1 MRFFRQPPSA
11 LALIALLAGALTL
24 AGCGRKGGLD
34 MPPGASAVPAGGA
47 AAAAAEEDESSSSM
61 SSAIIGNSK
70 GNRRELP
77 PPPSPK
83 RSLPIDVLLN

>member
-1 MRFFRQPPSA
+1 MRFFRQPSST
-11 LALIALLAGALTL
+11 LALIALLAGALAL

-34 MPPGASAVPAGGA
+34 MPPGVSAAPAEGA
-47 AAAAAEEDESSSSM
+47 AAAAEDESSI

>member
-1 MRFFRQPPSA
+1 MRFFRQPYSTF
-11 LALIALLAGALTL
+11 ALIALLTGALTL

-47 AAAAAEEDESSSSM
+47 AAAAAEEESSPSI
-61 SSAIIGNSK
+61 SSAVTGNSK
-70 GNRRELP
+70 GNKRDLP

>member
-1 MRFFRQPPSA
+1 MRFFRQPSST
-11 LALIALLAGALTL
+11 LALIALLAGALAL

-34 MPPGASAVPAGGA
+34 MPPGVSAAPAEGA
-47 AAAAAEEDESSSSM
+47 AAAAAEDESSASI
-61 SSAIIGNSK
+61 SSAIIANSK

>member
-1 MRFFRQPPSA
+1 MRFFRQPSST
-11 LALIALLAGALTL
+11 LALIALLAGALAL

-34 MPPGASAVPAGGA
+34 MPPGVSAAPAEGA
-47 AAAAAEEDESSSSM
+47 AAAAEDESSASI
-61 SSAIIGNSK
+61 SSAIIANSK